1 MGKNRNW
8 ISLFREKIF
17 PLLKAPQTLLLLL
30 TGLAGYMTARC
41 PILDL
46 PLLLGAAGSLFLS
59 ISGSTVLNMWYD
71 RDIDAQMGRTCER
84 PLASRQMLPE
94 AGLRFGL
101 IISILGIGWALFL
114 DPLFGLLVFGGL
126 FFDVVI
132 YTMWLKRRTAWAIL
146 WGGISGGMPVLA
158 GRALGMG
165 RVDWIGICLALAIL
179 FWIPT
184 HILTIS
190 IRYHEEYLTAGIP
203 TFPSEYGFKRTR
215 QVIAFSS
222 ILAALAMGLSAFG
235 VGLSPGLLGIMAFL
249 SLLLFTF
256 AVNSLARPSEKA
268 TFNLFKFASLYM
280 MAAML
285 ILIIGV
291 S

>member
-1 MGKNRNW
+1 MENNGNW
-8 ISLFREKIF
+8 ISLFRKRIF
-17 PLLKAPQTLLLLL
+17 ALLKAPQTLLLLL

-41 PILDL
+41 PILNFN
-46 PLLLGAAGSLFLS
+46 LLLGAAGSLFLS

-71 RDIDAQMGRTCER
+71 RDIDAQMARTCER
-84 PLASRQMLPE
+84 PLASHQMLPE
-94 AGLRFGL
+94 AGLLFGL
-101 IISILGIGWALFL
+101 IISVLGIGWALYL

-132 YTMWLKRRTAWAIL
+132 YTIWLKRRTPWAIL

-158 GRALGMG
+158 GRALGVG
-165 RVDWIGICLALAIL
+165 QVDWIGICLALAIL

-190 IRYHEEYLTAGIP
+190 IRYHEEYISAGIP
-203 TFPSEYGFKRTR
+203 TFPSEYGFIRTR

-222 ILAALAMGLSAFG
+222 VLAALAMGLSAFG
-235 VGLSPGLLGIMAFL
+235 VGLSPGLLGILAFI
-249 SLLLFTF
+249 SLILFTF
-256 AVNSLARPSEKA
+256 AVKSLARPSEKA

-285 ILIIGV
+285 LLIIGV
-291 S
+291 T